1 MAIDAKAMTLGD
13 ILKES
18 ESINVPRYQ
27 RPYKWE
33 RKLIEDIFEDVLMYG
48 GGSRGVGGFMGS
60 IVFCPSSDGA
70 VDVVDGQQRLTT
82 LTVMAAVLARRLLA
96 INQDSELATKTFELL
111 QAKGGKA
118 SRIQHKAFDRSI
130 LIGDGLWGQP

>member
-1 MAIDAKAMTLGD
+1 MAIDAKAMTLGE

-48 GGSRGVGGFMGS
+48 GGSRGVGGFM
-60 IVFCPSSDGA
+60 C
-70 VDVVDGQQRLTT
+70 RLFSAPA
-82 LTVMAAVLARRLLA
+82 VMAPSMSSTV
-96 INQDSELATKTFELL
+96 SS
-111 QAKGGKA
+111 A
-118 SRIQHKAFDRSI
+118 SRH
-130 LIGDGLWGQP
+130 

>member
-60 IVFCPSSDGA
+60 IVFCPGSDGA
-70 VDVVDGQQRLTT
+70 VDVVDGIVHVRETHKDIED
-82 LTVMAAVLARRLLA
+82 MSAAA
-96 INQDSELATKTFELL
+96 LATVDK
-111 QAKGGKA
+111 
-118 SRIQHKAFDRSI
+118 
-130 LIGDGLWGQP
+130 